1 MKYYQVEKN
10 PHFVGRNYWW
20 KHLQEID
27 SKNEA
32 SIIVIYGRRRV
43 GKTELIEQFFR
54 NRKILKFEGLQPN
67 RKGKLSPQKEKKR
80 QINECL
86 RRLGKYTKKETE
98 YKYLQIDEWSA
109 FFEILLQ
116 YVLNNDVILYFEE
129 LQWLTNYQD
138 SFLSELKPFWD
149 DDLRKNPKLRIV
161 ISGSAPSFIVG
172 QFMSNS
178 AFYNRSENLIHLKPL
193 NLIEINAFLSQ
204 KGPREVLLAALTTGG
219 VCEYLKQIKDAPSIF
234 TGLCK
239 KSFEPYSFF
248 SIECDKVF
256 VSSLSENRH
265 YRKIVEFLSK
275 NKYADRNEIYK
286 AVVPGKKKNEKV
298 APGGSFT
305 VLLDDL
311 ERLGFISKYFPLTCT
326 SDNSLLV
333 RYCIDDEY
341 LQFYFKFIK
350 PKVRQ
355 INAEKFIH
363 NPLSGMNNRS
373 FSISMGFAFER
384 WCRKNEIFLA
394 RMMNFGNVEY
404 KAGAFF
410 NRSTTS
416 NMPGFQIDLMYIRK
430 DHRIIVCEIKYH
442 DVNIRS
448 NLEKEI
454 TQKIELFREYN
465 EKYKNYTF
473 EKALITTEG
482 LNEAQSR
489 RDFFDYVITYDH
501 LFDKANYFI

>member
-10 PHFVGRNYWW
+10 HHFVGRDYWW
-20 KHLQEID
+20 KRLKEID

-54 NRKILKFEGLQPN
+54 NRKILKFEGLQPD

-86 RRLGKYTKKETE
+86 RRLGKYSEKEAE
-98 YKYLQIDEWSA
+98 YKYLKIDEWSE
-109 FFEILLQ
+109 FFDILLQ
-116 YVLNNDVILYFEE
+116 YVANNDVILYFEE
-129 LQWLTNYQD
+129 LQWLANYQD
-138 SFLSELKPFWD
+138 AFLSELKPFWD
-149 DDLRKNPKLRIV
+149 DDLRKNPELRIV

-178 AFYNRSENLIHLKPL
+178 AFYNRSENLIHLKPF
-193 NLIEINAFLSQ
+193 NLIEMGEYLHQN
-204 KGPREVLLAALTTGG
+204 GPREVLLAALTTGG
-219 VCEYLKQIKDAPSIF
+219 VCEYLKQVKDAPSIF

-239 KSFEPYSFF
+239 KSFEPYAFF
-248 SIECDKVF
+248 STECDKVF

-275 NKYADRNEIYK
+275 RKYADRNEIYK
-286 AVVPGKKKNEKV
+286 AVVPGKKSSDKV

-305 VLLDDL
+305 ALLDDL
-311 ERLGFISKYFPLTCT
+311 ESLGFICKYKPLTCK

-341 LQFYFKFIK
+341 LHFYFKFIK
-350 PKVRQ
+350 SKIKQ
-355 INAEKFIH
+355 INAEKFVQ

-384 WCRKNEIFLA
+384 WCRKNEILLA

-404 KAGAFF
+404 NAGAFF
-410 NRSTTS
+410 NRSTIV
-416 NMPGFQIDLMYIRK
+416 NIPGFQIDLMYIRK
-430 DHRIIVCEIKYH
+430 DHRIIVCEIKYY
-442 DVNIRS
+442 DSNVRS
-448 NLEKEI
+448 NVEKEI
-454 TQKIELFREYN
+454 TQKIELFREHN
-465 EKYKNYTF
+465 KKFNNYTF

-482 LNEAQSR
+482 VQSN
-489 RDFFDYVITYDH
+489 RDFFDYVITYDD
-501 LFDKANYFI
+501 LFDKTNYF